1 MKCKSHKGTENA
13 TYPTTFNWLVGF
25 QPLTVVA
32 SPKIIPKILASYLFH
47 ALAFHAFR
55 SRKTDTIK
63 RQEAWLEKFLNFR
76 GQKSTFFDCSPSDFG
91 NPRRGS
97 ESVTASPSGL
107 QTRFRIRGFIEAISA
122 MDEGRTSEGDR
133 GMCIFLEC
141 LFVYTNVEVLRPSR
155 YNAEML

>member
-1 MKCKSHKGTENA
+1 M
-13 TYPTTFNWLVGF
+13 
-25 QPLTVVA
+25 
-32 SPKIIPKILASYLFH
+32 ASYLFH
-47 ALAFHAFR
+47 ALAWR

-76 GQKSTFFDCSPSDFG
+76 GQNSTFFDVSPSDFG

-122 MDEGRTSEGDR
+122 MDEGRTSEGTVA
-133 GMCIFLEC
+133 CVYLYNAC
-141 LFVYTNVEVLRPSR
+141 SYTNVEVLRPST